1 MRSAFSVRKIS
12 AMVVSAAA
20 VIALSACGSS
30 SSASG
35 ESYKTEPSEGTPTSY
50 KGTLPMP
57 NASKAYNNA
66 LSRDKIKQGG
76 TFTAGIT
83 EIGPDWNV
91 IDVNGNT
98 AYMASLWKF
107 YQPQLW
113 DYSVDGS
120 KATPNPDYLTSVK
133 QTSSDPETIEF
144 NINPKANYNDGTP
157 IDYKS
162 FVATW
167 NASNGKDANY
177 TPAVTTGYDQIKSV
191 TRGTSD
197 KQVIVTFATPFYPYQ
212 SLFQNLVNPEAASAE
227 TFTKGWENKPHNEW
241 AAGPYKVQS
250 VSDSQ
255 VVFVPND
262 KWWGDKPKLDKV
274 TFKQMETSAS
284 INAFKNGEIDVTGA
298 ATADRLKTVMS
309 VSGAY
314 VRRGYSSSVQTFT
327 INSKNGPVKDLAVRK
342 ALVQSID
349 RSQLAKISFQ
359 GLSWSEDVPGSVI
372 LPQFQ
377 NGYENNMPAASKYS
391 AASAKKTLQAAGYKI
406 GSDGYFAKDGKT
418 LDVTYTTFSD
428 DSTTKALANAMQK
441 MAKNAGIKLDI
452 NIKASSEFS
461 DTVTSGNW
469 EIIGL
474 GWSASDPF
482 GYSSSA
488 YQLYGSDSDS
498 NYSFVGTKSVD
509 EKLQKVVQTENTS
522 DAIKLFN
529 TAEKEA
535 QKLYAQIPYENGP
548 AIFATKKGLANY
560 GPAGYASTFTGVPSH
575 TENIGWAK

>member
-1 MRSAFSVRKIS
+1 MRNSLSIRKIS

-20 VIALSACGSS
+20 VVALAACGSG
-30 SSASG
+30 SSASDQT
-35 ESYKTEPSEGTPTSY
+35 YKTEPSEGTPTSY

-57 NASKAYNNA
+57 SATKAYSNP

-83 EIGPDWNV
+83 EIGPDWNNLS
-91 IDVNGNT
+91 VNGNT

-107 YQPQLW
+107 YQPQMW

-133 QTSSDPETIEF
+133 LTSTNPETIEF

-162 FVATW
+162 FVSTW
-167 NASNGKDANY
+167 KALNGKDSNY
-177 TPAVTTGYDQIKSV
+177 TPAVTAGYDQIASV

-197 KQVIVTFATPFYPYQ
+197 KQAIVTLSTPYYPYQ
-212 SLFQNLVNPEAASAE
+212 SLFQNLVNPEAASAA

-241 AAGPYKVQS
+241 AAGPYIVQS

-255 VVFVPND
+255 VVFVPNP
-262 KWWGDKPKLDKV
+262 KWWGNKAKLTKV

-284 INAFKNGEIDVTGA
+284 INAFKNGEIDVTSA
-298 ATADRLKTVMS
+298 STADRLKTVMS
-309 VSGAY
+309 VSDAY
-314 VRRGYSSSVQTFT
+314 IRRAYSSSVNTYT
-327 INSKNGPVKDLAVRK
+327 INTKNGAVKDLQVRK
-342 ALVQSID
+342 ALVQAID
-349 RSQLAKISFQ
+349 RSQIAKISFQ
-359 GLSWSEDVPGSVI
+359 GLSWSEKLPGSVI

-377 NGYENNMPAASKYS
+377 EGYEDNMPAAAKYS
-391 AASAKKTLQAAGYKI
+391 AANAKKTLKADGYKL
-406 GSDGYFAKDGKT
+406 GSNGYFTKDGKT
-418 LDVTYTTFSD
+418 LDVSYTTFSD
-428 DSTTKALANAMQK
+428 DPTIKAEANAMQK
-441 MAKNAGIKLDI
+441 MAKSAGIKLDI

-461 DTVTSGNW
+461 DTVTSGDW

-482 GYSSSA
+482 GYSSSS

-498 NYSFVGTKSVD
+498 NYSFAGTKSID
-509 EKLQKVVQTENTS
+509 AKLEKVVQTEDPTS
-522 DAIKLFN
+522 AIKLFN

-535 QKLYAQIPYENGP
+535 QKLYAQIPTSNGP
-548 AIFATKKGLANY
+548 AIFAAKKGLANY
-560 GPAGYASTFTGVPSH
+560 GPAGYASTFIGVPNH
-575 TENIGWAK
+575 TEDLGWAK